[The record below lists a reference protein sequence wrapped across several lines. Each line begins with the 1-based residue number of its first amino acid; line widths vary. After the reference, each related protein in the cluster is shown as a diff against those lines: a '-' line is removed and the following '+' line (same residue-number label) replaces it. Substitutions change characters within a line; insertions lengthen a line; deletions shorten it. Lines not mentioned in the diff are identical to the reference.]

1 LSNYLFQQMENKTL
15 HIEAIVFTSKTA
27 VSIKELKEFFKNQE
41 VEGITEIIIEECI
54 QEIENKY
61 KGNNFAFEL
70 KKVGGGYQFLSKVD
84 FHNSISLFLNQK
96 AKRKLSMSA
105 METLS
110 IIAYKMPVTKSEI
123 EQIRG
128 VNSDYSVHKLLEKE
142 LINILGKADRPGRP
156 ILYGVSQY
164 FLDYFGLNSIEEMPK
179 LKEIM
184 PQEDNEIG
192 VVNE

>member
-1 LSNYLFQQMENKTL
+1 MENKTL

-142 LINILGKADRPGRP
+142 LINILGKADKPGRP

-184 PQEDNEIG
+184 PQGDNEIG

>member
-1 LSNYLFQQMENKTL
+1 MSNYLFLQMENKTL

-142 LINILGKADRPGRP
+142 LINILGKADKPGRP

-184 PQEDNEIG
+184 PQGDNEIG